1 MLETYSYGYSR
12 QRVAGKGS
20 RNKFD
25 YFNELLGLALM
36 SYLKNSGIKRT
47 GEFKIC
53 LKGNWFINFTKNL
66 RGPNAAVILEC
77 VSQLQNDSSVYV
89 FVFKSGIYISHVYN
103 KTWLT
108 I

>member
-53 LKGNWFINFTKNL
+53 LKGN
-66 RGPNAAVILEC
+66 
-77 VSQLQNDSSVYV
+77 
-89 FVFKSGIYISHVYN
+89 
-103 KTWLT
+103 
-108 I
+108 